1 MTHKSSRLRYALA
14 QQVMSALLMVAFA
27 VVSARWLGPAGKG
40 EFAVVSTVALV
51 AASLLGL
58 GLPQALTTWVSNDS
72 FSVKEGLFAGYAW
85 AIVCAGLI
93 LVVSTLSHVETLALR
108 LLWFTTGALLLDQ
121 TMTGI
126 AVGSGDL
133 KAALS
138 YRVLGSGSQVAF
150 MAAGLLLGLTPSI
163 PVVTI
168 VYFGLAGMAVVAV
181 SAVMVRRTDGRST
194 ERFGFTNLL
203 RQMPALTRFGLKAI
217 PAQLLAMANMRV
229 DIIILSGSVT
239 SAVVGVYALAVSA
252 TLLVGMVPAAV
263 GQALTRSFGVGDDPV
278 VQLRLGV
285 QSSLIFGVI
294 SGAVLALVSPF
305 VVPVV
310 FGRGFASA
318 TEYIWVMAPFTAMFS
333 LVQVSYPFFYSQLH
347 KPLIHSVIVGITVAI
362 DVLLVAILAPLY
374 GGMGAAVASAVAY
387 AVGALVN
394 VVVLARVTRLGVR
407 GLMVP
412 HTDDL
417 KWIWRH
423 SLSIMRPGGT
433 DS

>member
-1 MTHKSSRLRYALA
+1 MTHRSSRLRYALV
-14 QQVMSALLMVAFA
+14 QQIMSALLMVAFA

-40 EFAVVSTVALV
+40 EFSVVSTVALV

-58 GLPQALTTWVSNDS
+58 GLPQALTTWVSNDR
-72 FSVKEGLFAGYAW
+72 FSVREGLFAGYVW
-85 AIVCAGLI
+85 AIACAGLI
-93 LVVSTLSHVETLALR
+93 LVVSMLLRVETLAIR
-108 LLWFTTGALLLDQ
+108 VLWFTTGALLLDQ

-150 MAAGLLLGLTPSI
+150 MAAGLVLGLTPSI

-168 VYFGLAGMAVVAV
+168 VYFGIAGLAVVVV
-181 SAVMVRRTDGRST
+181 SSGMVRRTGGRSA
-194 ERFGFTNLL
+194 ERFEFANLVK
-203 RQMPALTRFGLKAI
+203 QMPALAGFGLRAI

-263 GQALTRSFGVGDDPV
+263 GQALTRGFGLGDDPIAR
-278 VQLRLGV
+278 LRLGL

-294 SGAVLALVSPF
+294 SGAILALVSPF
-305 VVPVV
+305 AVPLV
-310 FGRGFASA
+310 FGRGFAPA
-318 TEYIWVMAPFTAMFS
+318 TEYIWIMTPFTAVFS

-362 DVLLVAILAPLY
+362 DVLLVAVLAPLY

-387 AVGALVN
+387 GVGALVN
-394 VVVLARVTRLGVR
+394 VVVLAKVTGLGVR

-412 HTDDL
+412 HADDL
-417 KWIWRH
+417 RWIWRH
-423 SLSIMRPGGT
+423 SLSIMRLGGEG
-433 DS
+433 